1 MLWGT
6 LGLGV
11 YTLCLRLD
19 EPPAAAADAANST
32 CAAEGASSGRVAN
45 TGGRKNCQHSA
56 LMFDLTITLLRIV
69 DPRSL
74 FQLLK
79 GPESSG
85 SKGLRS
91 NDGCVGPCY
100 DRGLGFSSSGVYR
113 AHHEPEVL
121 SGVGD
126 L

>member
-1 MLWGT
+1 MLWA
-6 LGLGV
+6 LWV

-45 TGGRKNCQHSA
+45 TGVGNCQHSA
-56 LMFDLTITLLRIV
+56 LMFDLIITLLRIIG
-69 DPRSL
+69 PRSL

-100 DRGLGFSSSGVYR
+100 DRVWDFRVLGFIGFTMS
-113 AHHEPEVL
+113 PKF
-121 SGVGD
+121 
-126 L
+126 